1 MKWTKRFAVS
11 LAAGCCLCGCTKSTI
26 ISPEAPSDVEL
37 AGEDGIVWGQ
47 LWEDFQDKYDDSDA
61 YPFVESVSASFF
73 DDENTVKFFIL
84 TNEEVSNEEAA
95 EFATNVVKGL
105 NDLIADQNPDYAPSS
120 DESYGGYLSKYNIY
134 VMVSEDSKKAEKA
147 DWLLEDTIPAGEYRA
162 VDPNALP
169 SAE

>member
-1 MKWTKRFAVS
+1 
-11 LAAGCCLCGCTKSTI
+11 
-26 ISPEAPSDVEL
+26 
-37 AGEDGIVWGQ
+37 
-47 LWEDFQDKYDDSDA
+47 
-61 YPFVESVSASFF
+61 VESVSASFF
-73 DDENTVKFFIL
+73 EDENTVKFFIL

-134 VMVSEDSKKAEKA
+134 VMVSEDSKKTEKA

>member
-1 MKWTKRFAVS
+1 MKWTKRFAVI
-11 LAAGCCLCGCTKSTI
+11 LAEVFCLCGCTKSTI
-26 ISPEAPSDVEL
+26 ISQEAPSDVEL
-37 AGEDGIVWGQ
+37 AGEDGIVWSQ

-134 VMVSEDSKKAEKA
+134 VMVSEDSKKTEKA

>member
-1 MKWTKRFAVS
+1 MEPGS
-11 LAAGCCLCGCTKSTI
+11 AA
-26 ISPEAPSDVEL
+26 D
-37 AGEDGIVWGQ
+37 
-47 LWEDFQDKYDDSDA
+47 
-61 YPFVESVSASFF
+61 
-73 DDENTVKFFIL
+73 
-84 TNEEVSNEEAA
+84 
-95 EFATNVVKGL
+95 VVKGL

-134 VMVSEDSKKAEKA
+134 VMVSEDSKKTEKA